1 MTLTAKEAINKIE
14 NGEITWDNVYD
25 VKIEGDKAPLKEYAA
40 LKNAMQQSLKVSG
53 LNAEFGF
60 LDNKFNPVGNRNISG
75 SITFMGRVLI
85 KYTANKVVDYLTQNY
100 GVTNCLIYQ
109 DT

>member
-25 VKIEGDKAPLKEYAA
+25 VKIEGDKTPLKEFAS

-60 LDNKFNPVGNRNISG
+60 LDNKYNPVGNRNISG
-75 SITFMGRVLI
+75 SITFMGRILNKFTAKNI
-85 KYTANKVVDYLTQNY
+85 TKYMKEKYSIIDSWTYS
-100 GVTNCLIYQ
+100 
-109 DT
+109 